1 MKYKKNTLSKEQINS
16 IMNLYSNGQF
26 EMAIESIKK
35 LNEAYPNVPLLFNL
49 IGACYKELGQLEG
62 SARMFE
68 NAINI
73 KPDYA
78 EAHFNLGVTYK
89 LLGRDDSAIE
99 CYEKAIHFSPNYP
112 DAHNNLGTALHD
124 QGRLPSALESLEW
137 AVAYNSNYAEAF
149 NNLGRV
155 LGDLGRTQH
164 SVDSFKKAIALK
176 PDYSNA
182 YFNLASAYQDLGD
195 VKSCINIIQKTL
207 KLEPDWG
214 DAHLLLSRVKKYSQD
229 DIHISQMLSLLNK
242 KHINLLNKIAINFA
256 LAYAYEQLKLYDKQF
271 KFLNEANK
279 LRKQESGYSFDK
291 DVIRFKKIQDVFK
304 SPLPAVKKNLIQANS
319 IKPIFIIGMP
329 RSGTSLVH
337 QIIDSHKD
345 VYGAGELTVLSPI
358 ISQFFRENDKKNND
372 LDKSILSIREKYL
385 DVLSRL
391 NTKERII
398 LDKMP
403 LNFRHIGFIFS
414 AFPEAKILH
423 MNRDPMATCWSI
435 YKYYFNGNFYSY
447 NQKDLAM
454 YFGLYKGLMGFWE
467 DLYPNRILDISYE
480 ELTTNQEQ
488 VTRKILD
495 YCELEWDENC
505 LEFYKNKKAVKTT
518 SSLQVRKKMYQ
529 GSSEVWKKYEN
540 YLQPLMKGLNY

>member
-1 MKYKKNTLSKEQINS
+1 M
-16 IMNLYSNGQF
+16 
-26 EMAIESIKK
+26 
-35 LNEAYPNVPLLFNL
+35 
-49 IGACYKELGQLEG
+49 
-62 SARMFE
+62 
-68 NAINI
+68 
-73 KPDYA
+73 
-78 EAHFNLGVTYK
+78 
-89 LLGRDDSAIE
+89 
-99 CYEKAIHFSPNYP
+99 
-112 DAHNNLGTALHD
+112 
-124 QGRLPSALESLEW
+124 
-137 AVAYNSNYAEAF
+137 
-149 NNLGRV
+149 
-155 LGDLGRTQH
+155 
-164 SVDSFKKAIALK
+164 
-176 PDYSNA
+176 
-182 YFNLASAYQDLGD
+182 
-195 VKSCINIIQKTL
+195 
-207 KLEPDWG
+207 
-214 DAHLLLSRVKKYSQD
+214 
-229 DIHISQMLSLLNK
+229 
-242 KHINLLNKIAINFA
+242 
-256 LAYAYEQLKLYDKQF
+256 
-271 KFLNEANK
+271 
-279 LRKQESGYSFDK
+279 
-291 DVIRFKKIQDVFK
+291 
-304 SPLPAVKKNLIQANS
+304 
-319 IKPIFIIGMP
+319 
-329 RSGTSLVH
+329 
-337 QIIDSHKD
+337 
-345 VYGAGELTVLSPI
+345 
-358 ISQFFRENDKKNND
+358 
-372 LDKSILSIREKYL
+372 SIREKYL